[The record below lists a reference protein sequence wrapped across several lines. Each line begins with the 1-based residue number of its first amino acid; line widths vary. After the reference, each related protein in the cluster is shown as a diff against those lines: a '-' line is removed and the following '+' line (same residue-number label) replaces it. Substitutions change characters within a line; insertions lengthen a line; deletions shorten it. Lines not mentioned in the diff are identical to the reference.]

1 MAEYKDGMEIIGDF
15 RQLTKDKLGHW
26 DCPPNGE
33 GDLVLTITRCI
44 SKTTRQKDG
53 AEKLQPWIYFKET
66 DKPLICNNVNRES
79 IEKLYGAR
87 SATNTWYG
95 CKIALYDAPVSQSAD
110 GRGIRIR
117 NYIPKETEAVCEECG
132 RSIEAHGSY
141 SVNKIVT
148 MSKAKYGE
156 ALCWECSVE
165 RSKEAEDE

>member
-1 MAEYKDGMEIIGDF
+1 MADYRDGMEIVGDF

-33 GDLVLTITRCI
+33 GDLVLTIKRCV

-53 AEKLQPWIYFKET
+53 AEKLQPWIYFEET
-66 DKPLICNNVNRES
+66 DKPFICNSINRES
-79 IEKLYGAR
+79 IERLYGGR

-95 CKIALYDAPVSQSAD
+95 KKIALYDAPVPQSSD

-117 NYIPKETEAVCEECG
+117 NYIPKEDKAYCDNCG
-132 RSIEAHGSY
+132 SLIEPHGSY

-148 MSKAKYGE
+148 MSKAKYGQC
-156 ALCWECSVE
+156 LCWDCASA
-165 RSKEAEDE
+165 RKEAEK